1 MEIRHMLSALW
12 RTRTGPILI
21 AVQIAVALAVLVN
34 VTYMIQQRLQAA
46 TRPAGIDIE
55 NIFWV
60 RTVSFAADYDQKAA
74 LESDLQWLNSLP
86 GVVAAASSVTLPQ
99 SWGGI
104 GLPFS
109 TSPDTQAANED
120 APVFLMTARAV
131 DTLGVK
137 LASGRSFS
145 PESVMPMSAD
155 VGTALGQW
163 APEILITQLLADKL
177 FPKGDA
183 LGKNL
188 YVGLVNKSAKIVGIL
203 QTMETMPLSGPFSSY
218 AGKCVIIPVMPP
230 GPNTLY
236 MIRTQPGQQAQ
247 VMARVDREL
256 VDRIPGRYVAD
267 MQTLA
272 RTAHDTRN
280 GLRTS
285 SIILGVVTLL
295 VLAVSAIGIFGL
307 AVFNVTT
314 RTKQI
319 GTRRAIGARRFH
331 ILRYFLVEN
340 WLVTTTGVVVGCLLA
355 LAAGVVMSHLARAPR
370 LPLYYLVGGVLFVWA
385 LGLMSVLLP
394 ARRAADISPAVATR
408 TV

>member
-21 AVQIAVALAVLVN
+21 AVQIAFALAVLVN
-34 VTYMIQQRLQAA
+34 VTYMVEQRLAA
-46 TRPAGIDIE
+46 YSEPTGIDIE

-60 RTVSFAADYDQKAA
+60 STTAYTPDYDQKSA

-86 GVVAAASSVTLPQ
+86 GVIAASASVTLPQ
-99 SWGGI
+99 VFWGI

-109 TSPDTQAANED
+109 ASADPHAPNEGSR
-120 APVFLMTARAV
+120 LYMMSARAV
-131 DTLGVK
+131 ETLGLK
-137 LASGRSFS
+137 LASGRTFS
-145 PESVMPMSAD
+145 PAAVAPVSAD
-155 VGTALGQW
+155 VGTALGKW
-163 APEILITQLLADKL
+163 APEVLITQTLADRV
-177 FPKGDA
+177 FPNGDA

-188 YVGLVNKSAKIVGIL
+188 YVGLVNRSAKVVGII
-203 QTMETMPLSGPFSSY
+203 QTMQGAPVTGPFSRWGRQ
-218 AGKCVIIPVMPP
+218 AVIVPINPP
-230 GPNTLY
+230 GPNGLY
-236 MIRTQPGQQAQ
+236 LIRTHPGRQAE
-247 VMARVDREL
+247 VMARVEKEF
-256 VDRIPGRYVAD
+256 VDRVPGRYVVQI
-267 MQTLA
+267 QTLA
-272 RTAHDTRN
+272 RTAYNTRN

-319 GTRRAIGARRFH
+319 GTRRAVGARRFH

-340 WLVTTTGVVVGCLLA
+340 WLVTTSGVVVGCVLA
-355 LAAGVVMSHLARAPR
+355 LAGGVIMSRLAQAPR

-385 LGLMSVLLP
+385 LGLLSVLLP

>member
-21 AVQIAVALAVLVN
+21 AVQIAAALAVLVN
-34 VTYMIQQRLQAA
+34 VTYLIQQRLQASA
-46 TRPAGIDIE
+46 RPTGIDID

-60 RTVSFAADYDQKAA
+60 RTVSFANGYDEKTAQ
-74 LESDLQWLNSLP
+74 ESDLQWLNSLP
-86 GVVAAASSVTLPQ
+86 GVIAAAASVTLPQ

-104 GLPFS
+104 DLPFS
-109 TSPDTQAANED
+109 ASPDPHAASED
-120 APVFLMTARAV
+120 GPVLLMTARAV
-131 DTLGVK
+131 DALGLK
-137 LASGRSFS
+137 LVSGRSFS
-145 PESVMPMSAD
+145 PESVAPMSSD

-163 APEILITQLLADKL
+163 APEILITQALADKL

-183 LGKNL
+183 VGKNL
-188 YVGLVNKSAKIVGIL
+188 YVGLVNKSSKIVGIV
-203 QTMETMPLSGPFSSY
+203 QTLETMPITGPY
-218 AGKCVIIPVMPP
+218 ASFAGHSVIIPVMPP
-230 GPNTLY
+230 GPYGLY
-236 MIRTQPGQQAQ
+236 LIRTQPGRQAQ
-247 VMARVDREL
+247 VMARVDKEF
-256 VDRIPGRYVAD
+256 VDRVPGRYVAD
-267 MQTLA
+267 MQTLT

-340 WLVTTTGVVVGCLLA
+340 WLVTTTGVVVGCVLA
-355 LAAGVVMSHLARAPR
+355 LAAGVVMSHLAQTPR
-370 LPLYYLVGGVLFVWA
+370 LPLYYLVAGVLFVWA
-385 LGLMSVLLP
+385 LGLLSVLLP

>member
-34 VTYMIQQRLQAA
+34 VTYIVQQRLEAA
-46 TRPAGIDIE
+46 TRPTGIDID
-55 NIFWV
+55 NIFWM
-60 RTVSFAADYDQKAA
+60 RIVSFGTDYNQKTA

-86 GVVAAASSVTLPQ
+86 GVSAASASVTLPQ

-109 TSPDTQAANED
+109 ASPDTRSASEGAS
-120 APVFLMTARAV
+120 VFLMTARAV
-131 DTLGVK
+131 ETLGVK
-137 LASGRSFS
+137 LASGRTFS
-145 PESVMPMSAD
+145 PEAMGPMSTD
-155 VGTALGQW
+155 VGAALAQW
-163 APEILITQLLADKL
+163 APEILITQSFADRM

-183 LGKNL
+183 LGKTL
-188 YVGLVNKSAKIVGIL
+188 YVGLVNKSAKIVGIV
-203 QTMETMPLSGPFSSY
+203 QTLETSPINGPFSRY
-218 AGKCVIIPVMPP
+218 ARDCVIIPVMPP
-230 GPNTLY
+230 GPFAVY
-236 MIRTQPGQQAQ
+236 MVRTQPGRQAQ
-247 VMARVDREL
+247 VMARVDREF
-256 VDRIPGRYVAD
+256 VDRIPGRYVQD

-272 RTAHDTRN
+272 RTAYDTRN

-285 SIILGVVTLL
+285 SIILGVVTAL

-319 GTRRAIGARRFH
+319 GTRRAVGARRLH

-340 WLVTTTGVVVGCLLA
+340 WLVTTTGVVVGCVLA
-355 LAAGVVMSHLARAPR
+355 LAGGIAMSRLAQAPR
-370 LPLYYLVGGVLFVWA
+370 LPLYYIVGGVLFVWA
-385 LGLMSVLLP
+385 LGLLSVLLP